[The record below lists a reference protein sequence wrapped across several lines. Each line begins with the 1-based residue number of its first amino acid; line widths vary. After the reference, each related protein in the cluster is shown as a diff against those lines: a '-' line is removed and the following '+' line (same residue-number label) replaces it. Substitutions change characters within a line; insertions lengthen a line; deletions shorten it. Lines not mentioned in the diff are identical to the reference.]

1 MTRPKLP
8 INIETGFKI
17 SIGDFSEIKENETNY
32 NPIELSRNDLYDT
45 FEPEII
51 NGCCCTT
58 PTMWKTCYF
67 NTTQNILSND
77 PKIEIPFNSG
87 CSYYGCFYLDST
99 IDTFPSTLSN
109 FSININLSP
118 DIFISPPE
126 EGREKILFEIYLTF
140 NDTIHFYFVMDT
152 STNTESISLNY
163 NGTYW
168 ILTTS
173 SSHIFLPI
181 NNIVYT
187 NPIYQ
192 ELNQISIYGYEAELN
207 NESPWVSTDIGGFS
221 GSYNGFYS
229 FDTSPIFDFI
239 GTKI

>member
-1 MTRPKLP
+1 MSRPTLP
-8 INIETGFKI
+8 IDINTQFPI
-17 SIGDFSEIKENETNY
+17 SIGNFSEIPEEETNY
-32 NPIELSRNDLYDT
+32 NPLELLRENIYAV

-58 PTMWKTCYF
+58 PTLWKTCYY

-77 PKIEIPFNSG
+77 PAIEIPFNSG
-87 CSYYGCFYLDST
+87 CSYYGCFYLDSP
-99 IDTFPSTLSN
+99 IDVFPNTLTN
-109 FSININLSP
+109 FSININLP
-118 DIFISPPE
+118 PEIFISTPE

-140 NDTIHFYFVMDT
+140 NDTIHFFFVMDT
-152 STNTESISLNY
+152 STSTESISLNY

-168 ILTTS
+168 TITTS
-173 SSHIFLPI
+173 SSHIFLPTD
-181 NNIVYT
+181 NIVYT

-207 NESPWVSTDIGGFS
+207 NDSPWVITNIGGFS

-229 FDTSPIFDFI
+229 FDNSPVFNFT